1 MGSLFEQWRRHL
13 QQPGQIFHVTILIS
27 ESRAGTARAR
37 RPGPNFWAQ
46 STKAEVW
53 AQYNPINA
61 GFYET
66 PIWLYYNDNQNIVY
80 NKAKQA
86 QSQILGG
93 ASLKLIARSSII
105 LGPFQ
110 L

>member
-1 MGSLFEQWRRHL
+1 M
-13 QQPGQIFHVTILIS
+13 T
-27 ESRAGTARAR
+27 
-37 RPGPNFWAQ
+37 
-46 STKAEVW
+46 
-53 AQYNPINA
+53 A

-93 ASLKLIARSSII
+93 VSLKLIARSSII